1 MASLKLAKNKVK
13 TNNKLD
19 KLYAQNNEKIN
30 EWIGKLHV
38 YDVKDKVQGLFDGP
52 EGRLKLKTKMSY
64 MT

>member
-30 EWIGKLHV
+30 
-38 YDVKDKVQGLFDGP
+38 
-52 EGRLKLKTKMSY
+52 
-64 MT
+64 